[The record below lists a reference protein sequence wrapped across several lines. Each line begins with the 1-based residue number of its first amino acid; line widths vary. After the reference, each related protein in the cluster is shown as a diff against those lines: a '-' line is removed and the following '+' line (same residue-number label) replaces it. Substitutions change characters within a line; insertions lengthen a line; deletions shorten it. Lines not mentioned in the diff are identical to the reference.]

1 MQLRGQGSKILEPL
15 DLEIEK
21 TCKHIRREQKTT
33 KMLPTL
39 NERKRPVVAA
49 TPSCITLSEEARD
62 YELRQSYFNAMPQFH
77 GLLGENPL
85 NFITEF
91 YEFIQG
97 IPRNGLA
104 EDQLKLKCF
113 PYTLKGAARG
123 WFLEQAPASYTTWE
137 GIYNAF
143 MSKYYTPTM
152 TQELRQR
159 IFNFKQ
165 QNGELFQ
172 DAWRRFK
179 SLLRECPHH
188 RIPLDLQIDTFYN
201 GLNAPCQAIVDNRA
215 EGYIG
220 NKNETEALRI
230 IESIASNPQLQGGDY
245 KVVGMNEISIT
256 TEINKRLEQMES
268 KIEQKFQTALQA
280 VLGGVK
286 QIANVESIQSPEG
299 NLSQHLEEVNF
310 MNSYG
315 NRGNNNPSN
324 QQRWNQGSNW
334 KPQPQSG
341 APNFGPCKETT
352 MEDMMQFISKSMES
366 MKAQNEENH
375 SRVEASIGNL
385 HSQFN
390 KLDLRFEDQNIKLNQ
405 RIDTIEQYAKASIRN
420 LEVQLGQLAQ
430 KVSSR
435 EQGKLP
441 TTTEVNPRESV
452 MAITTRSGRQTEDPK
467 MPERRKTPEEQEEVS
482 HTPLP
487 PIMPQYVPPIPYPQ
501 KLKKKGDE
509 KKHKKILDI
518 FKKLSINIPFAEAI
532 AEIPSYAK
540 FLKGIISNKKKLEEF
555 ATVALTEEC
564 SAIIQ
569 NKLPPKLKDPGN
581 FTIPCSIG
589 KIGEVRSLCDL
600 GASINLMPY
609 SLFKKLSVGEL
620 QPTTVALQL
629 ADRTIRYP
637 IGIMEDVLV
646 KVGKFYFPVDF
657 LVLDMEEMEVPVI
670 LGRSFLATSAAVID
684 VQAGTVRLRVG
695 EDDETFHVWKTQSIL
710 TQNLEVNTNPFT
722 PPKPINIMDI
732 KKAQIFGPEDPP
744 THPESKKNRPP
755 TPWPPHDLKKVTLV
769 KRLREHNHT

>member
-1 MQLRGQGSKILEPL
+1 
-15 DLEIEK
+15 
-21 TCKHIRREQKTT
+21 
-33 KMLPTL
+33 MLPTL

-91 YEFIQG
+91 YGFIQG

-143 MSKYYTPTM
+143 MSKYYTATM

-341 APNFGPCKETT
+341 APNFGPSKETT

-405 RIDTIEQYAKASIRN
+405 RIDTIEQYTKASIRN

-435 EQGKLP
+435 EQGKFH

-452 MAITTRSGRQTEDPK
+452 MAITTRSGRETEDPK
-467 MPERRKTPEEQEEVS
+467 MPERRKTLEEQEEVS
-482 HTPLP
+482 HTPLQ
-487 PIMPQYVPPIPYPQ
+487 PIMPKYVPPIPYPQ

-569 NKLPPKLKDPGN
+569 NKLPPKLKDPGS

-589 KIGEVRSLCDL
+589 KVGEVKSLCDL
-600 GASINLMPY
+600 GASINLMPH

-684 VQAGTVRLRVG
+684 VQAGTVKLRVG
-695 EDDETFHVWKTQSIL
+695 GDDETFNVWKTQSIP
-710 TQNLEVNTNPFT
+710 TQNMEVNTNPS
-722 PPKPINIMDI
+722 I
-732 KKAQIFGPEDPP
+732 PP
-744 THPESKKNRPP
+744 THHGNEKNGR
-755 TPWPPHDLKKVTLV
+755 TIPWPPHDLKKVTLV
-769 KRLREHNHT
+769 KRLQEPNYT

>member
-1 MQLRGQGSKILEPL
+1 M
-15 DLEIEK
+15 
-21 TCKHIRREQKTT
+21 
-33 KMLPTL
+33 MPTL
-39 NERKRPVVAA
+39 NERKRPVVA
-49 TPSCITLSEEARD
+49 TSPSCIVLSEEARD
-62 YELRQSYFNAMPQFH
+62 YELKHSYFNALPQFH
-77 GLLGENPL
+77 GHSGENPL

-91 YEFIQG
+91 YGFIQG
-97 IPRNGLA
+97 IPRNKLA
-104 EDQLKLKCF
+104 EDDLKLKCF

-123 WFLEQAPASYTTWE
+123 WFLEQTPASYTTWE

-152 TQELRQR
+152 TQEFRQR

-220 NKNETEALRI
+220 NKNETEAFRI
-230 IESIASNPQLQGGDY
+230 IESIASNPQLQGDDY

-256 TEINKRLEQMES
+256 NEINKRLEQMES

-286 QIANVESIQSPEG
+286 QIANVESIQNPEG
-299 NLSQHLEEVNF
+299 DLSQHLEEVNF

-334 KPQPQSG
+334 KPQPQSE
-341 APNFGPCKETT
+341 APSFGQSKEIT
-352 MEDMMQFISKSMES
+352 MEDMMQFMSKSMTN

-385 HSQFN
+385 HSQFT

-405 RIDTIEQYAKASIRN
+405 RIDTIEQYTKASIRN
-420 LEVQLGQLAQ
+420 LEVQMGQLAQ

-435 EQGKLP
+435 EQGKFP
-441 TTTEVNPRESV
+441 TTTEMNPRENV
-452 MAITTRSGRQTEDPK
+452 MAITTRSGKTTEDPK
-467 MPERRKTPEEQEEVS
+467 MPEEEEIPEKQKEGESEE
-482 HTPLP
+482 HMMP
-487 PIMPQYVPPIPYPQ
+487 PSNMANYVPPIPYPQ
-501 KLKKKGDE
+501 RLKKKNDGAQYR
-509 KKHKKILDI
+509 KFLDI
-518 FKKLSINIPFAEAI
+518 FTKLSINIPFAEAI

-540 FLKGIISNKKKLEEF
+540 FLKGILSNKKKLAEF
-555 ATVALTEEC
+555 ATIALTEEC
-564 SAIIQ
+564 SAILQ
-569 NKLPPKLKDPGN
+569 NKLPPKLKDPGS
-581 FTIPCSIG
+581 FTVPCSIG

-600 GASINLMPY
+600 GASINLMPH
-609 SLFKKLSVGEL
+609 SLFKKLGVGEL

-637 IGIMEDVLV
+637 VGIMEDVLV

-657 LVLDMEEMEVPVI
+657 LVLDMEEMEIPVI

-684 VQAGTVRLRVG
+684 VQAGTVKLRVG
-695 EDDETFHVWKTQSIL
+695 GDDETFHIWKTRSTP
-710 TQNLEVNTNPFT
+710 TQNMKDNTNRFT
-722 PPKPINIMDI
+722 PPKTINIMDI
-732 KKAQIFGPEDPP
+732 KKAQIFGPEDPA
-744 THPESKKNRPP
+744 THPEDVLEITPTNNEVLSKLYPMKGDTMIKFYRRKASHPP
-755 TPWPPHDLKKVTLV
+755 P
-769 KRLREHNHT
+769 